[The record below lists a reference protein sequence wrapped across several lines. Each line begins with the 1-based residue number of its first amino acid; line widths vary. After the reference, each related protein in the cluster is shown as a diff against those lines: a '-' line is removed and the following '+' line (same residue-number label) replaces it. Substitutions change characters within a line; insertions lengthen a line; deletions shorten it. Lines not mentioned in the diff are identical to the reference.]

1 MTNSQMTG
9 LTVQNSFNPPVF
21 SGVQG
26 CMNPFACK
34 LKVEGKGSII
44 VQPDMAVVVLGV
56 TTENKQLQPA
66 QEENAQRITSVLN
79 TLKRLGVDSRDVET
93 HSYIIEPQ
101 YDYTEGKQ
109 VFRGYRVVH
118 TLKVTIRN
126 VERVGAIID
135 AAVESGANLVNSI
148 SFAVEEPSRYYQQAL
163 RSAIDDA
170 QSKALIIGDK
180 LKINISLI
188 PAQMME
194 VNYRQEG
201 PMVLSLSTA
210 GEAATPIKAGQIEVT
225 AQIEAIFNY
234 TPNYRKES

>member
-1 MTNSQMTG
+1 MTNSQATG
-9 LTVQNSFNPPVF
+9 LTVQNSFNQPAF

-44 VQPDMAVVVLGV
+44 VQPDMAVVILGV

-66 QEENAQRITSVLN
+66 QEENAQRITNILN

-93 HSYIIEPQ
+93 QSYIIEPQ

-109 VFRGYRVVH
+109 IFRGYRVVH

-126 VERVGAIID
+126 VERVGAVID
-135 AAVESGANLVNSI
+135 AAVESGANLVNNI

-180 LKINISLI
+180 LKINVSLI

-201 PMVLSLSTA
+201 PMVLALSTV
-210 GEAATPIKAGQIEVT
+210 GEATTPIKAGQIEVT